1 MTRLG
6 SCIQHEG
13 KLQSIYYFDIDIR
26 FEGICLAIT
35 CNGLIFCLNI
45 IYIQDKFF
53 VMHNIIHLNPE
64 IQRKHIIIIT
74 S

>member
-1 MTRLG
+1 MTGLG

-35 CNGLIFCLNI
+35 CNGLTFCLYI
-45 IYIQDKFF
+45 IYI
-53 VMHNIIHLNPE
+53 
-64 IQRKHIIIIT
+64 

>member
-13 KLQSIYYFDIDIR
+13 KLQSIYYFDIDII

-35 CNGLIFCLNI
+35 CNGRIIYRFLIFVVPKISNE
-45 IYIQDKFF
+45 Q
-53 VMHNIIHLNPE
+53 E
-64 IQRKHIIIIT
+64 IMQMLVRF
-74 S
+74 

>member
-13 KLQSIYYFDIDIR
+13 KLQSIYYFDIDII

-35 CNGLIFCLNI
+35 CNGRIAIRHIYQFLIFVVPKISNE
-45 IYIQDKFF
+45 Q
-53 VMHNIIHLNPE
+53 E
-64 IQRKHIIIIT
+64 IMQMLVRF
-74 S
+74 

>member
-35 CNGLIFCLNI
+35 CNGLISCLYI
-45 IYIQDKFF
+45 IYKQEYGECI
-53 VMHNIIHLNPE
+53 
-64 IQRKHIIIIT
+64 
-74 S
+74 

>member
-6 SCIQHEG
+6 SSIQHEG

-35 CNGLIFCLNI
+35 CNGLIFCL
-45 IYIQDKFF
+45 YITFRNAYYTSFKSRNTENAYDYYNF
-53 VMHNIIHLNPE
+53 IIHR
-64 IQRKHIIIIT
+64 I
-74 S
+74 

>member
-6 SCIQHEG
+6 SSIQHEG

-35 CNGLIFCLNI
+35 CNGLP
-45 IYIQDKFF
+45 
-53 VMHNIIHLNPE
+53 HLNPE
-64 IQRKHIIIIT
+64 IRRMHMIIIT

>member
-35 CNGLIFCLNI
+35 CNGIISCLYI
-45 IYIQDKFF
+45 IYIQDFA
-53 VMHNIIHLNPE
+53 MHTIIHLNPE

>member
-6 SCIQHEG
+6 SSIQHEG

-35 CNGLIFCLNI
+35 CNGLTVNAYDYYNL
-45 IYIQDKFF
+45 
-53 VMHNIIHLNPE
+53 IIHR
-64 IQRKHIIIIT
+64 I
-74 S
+74 